1 MQYLG
6 KLFYGQSRTD
16 ILTRVYPRIDFFFD
30 YFKRAGRQ
38 FRDIPPLLRRLA

>member
-30 YFKRAGRQ
+30 YFKRAGNS
-38 FRDIPPLLRRLA
+38 PLLRRLA